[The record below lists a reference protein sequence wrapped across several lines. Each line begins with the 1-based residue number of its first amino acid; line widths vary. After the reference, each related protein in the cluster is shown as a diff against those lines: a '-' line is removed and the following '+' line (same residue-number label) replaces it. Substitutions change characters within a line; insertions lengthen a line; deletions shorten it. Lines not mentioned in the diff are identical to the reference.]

1 MKLYY
6 LGPEETFSHRAA
18 TRMAKPEE
26 VPTPCHNFREV
37 FHRLSQ
43 DPDGAAV
50 VPFENTSQGPVTEVM
65 DLLAEYTGIMVVE
78 CRAIPVHQHLLTRDL
93 TTPIKQILSKAEAL
107 AQCRTTLNN
116 IYPNVPLV
124 AVSSTAEAARLASQ
138 DATLAAVA
146 GASTAQRYHLTL
158 RRPDVQDVQGNTTR
172 FFRLEPRRGSIIHR
186 GREKTLPSTHALIYV
201 TIEDRPGSLMDVLQP
216 LRPLD
221 LTFIQSRPLP
231 GEKWKY
237 GFFMELLVGN
247 SGVPPAT
254 VMANVRAAASEVRVL
269 GDYTI
274 TTQPTVPDASTTTA
288 LSSLRAMIADI
299 DASLIRAFAS
309 RRRYRLNPSLYVHAE
324 PVEMADLA
332 KAFAFGDSTDQ
343 TRLLRRFYL
352 TMVVP
357 YLAAR
362 GEDKDPREAL
372 YADTEVIS
380 ALARRCR
387 FSTKVIAR
395 KRVELAPEL
404 RAAAETGD
412 PAKVEAALLN
422 QAVED
427 KVLARIEA
435 YAEREHFNLESCSES
450 AVRHLKA
457 LYRDYLLPLSRLIQ
471 VYVILGEQAQ

>member
-18 TRMAKPEE
+18 TRMAKPGE
-26 VPTPCHNFREV
+26 VPMPCFNFCDL
-37 FHRLSQ
+37 FQKLSR
-43 DPDGAAV
+43 DPEGAAV

-65 DLLAEYTGIMVVE
+65 DLLAEHTGLIAVE

-93 TTPIKQILSKAEAL
+93 TTPITKILSKAEAL
-107 AQCRTTLNN
+107 AQCRATLNH
-116 IYPNVPLV
+116 IYPEVPLV
-124 AVSSTAEAARLASQ
+124 EVSSTAEAARLASE

-146 GASTAQRYHLTL
+146 GESTAERYHLTL
-158 RRPDVQDVQGNTTR
+158 RRADVQDVQGNTTR
-172 FFRLEPRRGSIIHR
+172 FFRLEHR
-186 GREKTLPSTHALIYV
+186 QSPIVRARSKALPSTHALIYV
-201 TIEDRPGSLMDVLQP
+201 EIDDRPGSLMDVLQP

-237 GFFMELLVGN
+237 AFFMELLIGN
-247 SGVPPAT
+247 SGIPPAT
-254 VMANVRAAASEVRVL
+254 VLANVRAVAREVRVL

-274 TTQPTVPDASTTTA
+274 TTQPTVPDASNTTA

-299 DASLIRAFAS
+299 DASLIRAFAG

-324 PVEMADLA
+324 PVTLHELA
-332 KAFAFGDSTDQ
+332 KAFAFGDGTDQ

-352 TMVVP
+352 TTVVP

-380 ALARRCR
+380 VLARRCR

-404 RAAAETGD
+404 RAAADTGD
-412 PAKVEAALLN
+412 PAAVENALLN
-422 QAVED
+422 QAVEE
-427 KVLARIEA
+427 KVLARIVA
-435 YAEREHFNLESCSES
+435 YAEKEDFALESYEGS
-450 AVRHLKA
+450 AVRHLVA

-471 VYVILGEQAQ
+471 VYIILGDGAN